1 VYGGWLAGA
10 TRRFFAFGAENT
22 EDEQEADGGDEGE
35 QQQHHGKAT
44 ESPNSTKA
52 ELNQHRATLPSR
64 LRHRSSSQPR
74 TSSSGTSTPKD
85 KGKEKE
91 KETPSGEQTPISPV
105 RPVDGH
111 RHTMSGLVLRM
122 GKRKRT
128 RSLPPS
134 RKMTDDSK
142 GEVKKASGEEAPPP
156 SPAAQRWGKI
166 RGLLPRV
173 IGPVSDFLTIFDAT
187 RLTCYSS
194 RKKSDFHLLF
204 IHPSILP
211 TNYSLVDSPL

>member
-1 VYGGWLAGA
+1 MYGGWLAGA

-22 EDEQEADGGDEGE
+22 EDEQDADGGDEGE

-44 ESPNSTKA
+44 DSPNSTKA
-52 ELNQHRATLPSR
+52 ELNQYRATLPSR

-91 KETPSGEQTPISPV
+91 PPSGEQTPISPV

-142 GEVKKASGEEAPPP
+142 GEAKKASGEEAPPP

-173 IGPVSDFLTIFDAT
+173 IGPVSYFLTIFDTT
-187 RLTCYSS
+187 RLTYV
-194 RKKSDFHLLF
+194 L
-204 IHPSILP
+204 
-211 TNYSLVDSPL
+211 